1 MMHTA
6 QVTTLDNG
14 LRIATD
20 AMPQVESVS
29 CGIWIDAGARHEP
42 AEVNGV
48 SHLLEH
54 MMFKGTARRSAQ
66 DIADEIEAVGGHI
79 NAWTS
84 REATAFFCK
93 TLKGDLPLAI
103 EILSDIVQHSAFDEA
118 ELARERDVVLQEIG
132 QALDTPDDII
142 FDHFQRAAY
151 PDQALGRPV
160 LGDPA
165 IVGAFPR
172 DRLDRY
178 HKANYTA
185 PRAVVAAAGN
195 LEHDVF
201 AAMVEERVA
210 ALAGGGSPAAEA
222 ACYSGGDY
230 REERDLEQLH
240 LLLGFRGAAQ
250 MDDDYFAAMLHS
262 TILGGGMSSRLFQE
276 VREKRGLVYS
286 VSSHNTPIPAS
297 TASMP
302 GPGRTRRRNW
312 CRSFSTAYAD
322 TGLYGIYAGTGPD
335 QAAELVPVVFDQL
348 ADLAGKVGP
357 EELARAKAQARAGLL
372 MSRESTGARCEQL
385 AHHMLVYG
393 RPLTPTEILRKIDA
407 VDEAAVSAFG
417 GKLLAGPLTCAA
429 LGPAAA
435 LESYDAMAAR
445 LAA

>member
-1 MMHTA
+1 MMDTA
-6 QVTTLDNG
+6 QVTTLDSG

-93 TLKGDLPLAI
+93 TLKDDLPLAI
-103 EILSDIVQHSAFDEA
+103 DILSDIVQHSLFDEA
-118 ELARERDVVLQEIG
+118 ELAREREVVLQEIG
-132 QALDTPDDII
+132 QAMDTPDDIV

-172 DRLDRY
+172 DRLDGY

-195 LEHDVF
+195 LEHESF
-201 AAMVEERVA
+201 AAMVEDRFA
-210 ALAGGGSPAAEA
+210 ALAAGSRRAPEPAR
-222 ACYSGGDY
+222 YDGGDY

-250 MDDDYFAAMLHS
+250 ADDDYFAAMLHS

-286 VSSHNTPIPAS
+286 VSSHNT
-297 TASMP
+297 
-302 GPGRTRRRNW
+302 
-312 CRSFSTAYAD
+312 AYAD
-322 TGLYGIYAGTGPD
+322 AGLYGIYAGTGPD
-335 QAAELVPVVFDQL
+335 RAAELVPVVFDQL
-348 ADLAGKVGP
+348 ADLAHGAGP
-357 EELARAKAQARAGLL
+357 EELDRAKAQARAGLL

-393 RPLTPTEILRKIDA
+393 RPLPPAEILQKIEA
-407 VDEAAVSAFG
+407 VDEAAVGAFG
-417 GKLLAGPLTCAA
+417 EKLLAGPLTCAA
-429 LGPAAA
+429 LGPAGD
-435 LESYDAMAAR
+435 LEPYDAMAAR
-445 LAA
+445 IAA

>member
-286 VSSHNTPIPAS
+286 VSSHNT
-297 TASMP
+297 
-302 GPGRTRRRNW
+302 
-312 CRSFSTAYAD
+312 AYAD

-335 QAAELVPVVFDQL
+335 KAAELVPVVFDQL

>member
-1 MMHTA
+1 MMDTA
-6 QVTTLDNG
+6 QVTTLPGG

-93 TLKGDLPLAI
+93 TLKGDLPLAVD
-103 EILSDIVQHSAFDEA
+103 ILGDIVQHSLFDEA

-132 QALDTPDDII
+132 QAMDTPDDII
-142 FDHFQRAAY
+142 FDHFQRTAY

-160 LGDPA
+160 LGDPG
-165 IVGAFPR
+165 IVGSFPR
-172 DRLDRY
+172 DRLDGY

-195 LEHDVF
+195 LDHDSFAEMVGDRF
-201 AAMVEERVA
+201 AAFASGACA
-210 ALAGGGSPAAEA
+210 APEA
-222 ACYSGGDY
+222 AQYAGGDY
-230 REERDLEQLH
+230 REARDLEQLH
-240 LLLGFRGAAQ
+240 LLLGFRGAAHA
-250 MDDDYFAAMLHS
+250 DDDYFAAMMHS
-262 TILGGGMSSRLFQE
+262 AILGGGMSSRLFQE

-286 VSSHNTPIPAS
+286 VNSHN
-297 TASMP
+297 
-302 GPGRTRRRNW
+302 
-312 CRSFSTAYAD
+312 TAYAD

-335 QAAELVPVVFDQL
+335 RAAELAPVVLDQL
-348 ADLAGKVGP
+348 ADLARGAGP
-357 EELARAKAQARAGLL
+357 EELARARAQARAGLL

-393 RPLTPTEILRKIDA
+393 RPLPPAEILQKIDSI
-407 VDEAAVSAFG
+407 DEAAVGAFG
-417 GKLLAGPLTCAA
+417 EKLLAGPLTCAA
-429 LGPAAA
+429 LGPAGG

>member
-160 LGDPA
+160 LGDPV

-286 VSSHNTPIPAS
+286 VSSHNT
-297 TASMP
+297 
-302 GPGRTRRRNW
+302 
-312 CRSFSTAYAD
+312 AYAD

-335 QAAELVPVVFDQL
+335 QVAELVPVVFDQL

-393 RPLTPTEILRKIDA
+393 RPLTTAEILRKIDA

-435 LESYDAMAAR
+435 LESYDAMAVR

>member
-1 MMHTA
+1 MHTA

-103 EILSDIVQHSAFDEA
+103 DILGDIVQHSAFDEA

-210 ALAGGGSPAAEA
+210 ALAAGGSPAAEA

-286 VSSHNTPIPAS
+286 VSSHNT
-297 TASMP
+297 
-302 GPGRTRRRNW
+302 
-312 CRSFSTAYAD
+312 AYAD
-322 TGLYGIYAGTGPD
+322 AGLYGIYAGTGPD

-393 RPLTPTEILRKIDA
+393 RPLTPAEILRKIDA

-429 LGPAAA
+429 LGPAAT

>member
-1 MMHTA
+1 MQTA
-6 QVTTLDNG
+6 QVTTLDSG

-103 EILSDIVQHSAFDEA
+103 DILSDIVQHSRFDEA

-172 DRLDRY
+172 DRLDGY

-185 PRAVVAAAGN
+185 PRALVAAAGN
-195 LEHDVF
+195 LEHDSF
-201 AAMVEERVA
+201 AAMVGERFA
-210 ALAGGGSPAAEA
+210 TLAIGARTAPEA
-222 ACYSGGDY
+222 AQYSGGDY
-230 REERDLEQLH
+230 REVRDLEQLH

-250 MDDDYFAAMLHS
+250 KDDDYFAAMLHS

-286 VSSHNTPIPAS
+286 VSSHNT
-297 TASMP
+297 
-302 GPGRTRRRNW
+302 
-312 CRSFSTAYAD
+312 AYAD
-322 TGLYGIYAGTGPD
+322 AGLYGIYAGTGPD
-335 QAAELVPVVFDQL
+335 RVAELVPVVFDQL
-348 ADLAGKVGP
+348 ADIARGAGP

-393 RPLTPTEILRKIDA
+393 RPLQPAELLQKIEA
-407 VDEAAVSAFG
+407 VDEAAVGAFG
-417 GKLLAGPLTCAA
+417 EKLLAGPLTCAA
-429 LGPAAA
+429 LGPAGA
-435 LESYDAMAAR
+435 LEPYDAMAAR
-445 LAA
+445 IAA

>member
-1 MMHTA
+1 MHTA

-103 EILSDIVQHSAFDEA
+103 DILSDIVQHSAFDGA

-142 FDHFQRAAY
+142 FDHFQRAAF

-160 LGDPA
+160 LGEPA

-210 ALAGGGSPAAEA
+210 ALAGGANPAAEA
-222 ACYSGGDY
+222 ARYGGGDY

-286 VSSHNTPIPAS
+286 VSSHN
-297 TASMP
+297 
-302 GPGRTRRRNW
+302 
-312 CRSFSTAYAD
+312 TAYAD

-393 RPLTPTEILRKIDA
+393 RPLAPAEILRKIDA

-435 LESYDAMAAR
+435 LESYDAMAVR

>member
-210 ALAGGGSPAAEA
+210 ELAGGGSPAAEA

-286 VSSHNTPIPAS
+286 VSSHN
-297 TASMP
+297 
-302 GPGRTRRRNW
+302 
-312 CRSFSTAYAD
+312 TAYAD

>member
-1 MMHTA
+1 MHTA

-103 EILSDIVQHSAFDEA
+103 DILGDIVQHSAFDEA

-210 ALAGGGSPAAEA
+210 ALAAGGSPAAEA

-286 VSSHNTPIPAS
+286 VNSHN
-297 TASMP
+297 
-302 GPGRTRRRNW
+302 
-312 CRSFSTAYAD
+312 TAYAD
-322 TGLYGIYAGTGPD
+322 AGLYGIYAGTGPD

-348 ADLAGKVGP
+348 ADLAGNVGP

-393 RPLTPTEILRKIDA
+393 RPLQPAEILRKIDA

-429 LGPAAA
+429 LGPAAT

>member
-1 MMHTA
+1 MMQTA

-103 EILSDIVQHSAFDEA
+103 DILGDIVQHSAFDEA

-210 ALAGGGSPAAEA
+210 ALAAGGSPAAEA

-286 VSSHNTPIPAS
+286 VSSHNT
-297 TASMP
+297 
-302 GPGRTRRRNW
+302 
-312 CRSFSTAYAD
+312 AYAD
-322 TGLYGIYAGTGPD
+322 AGLYGIYAGTGPD

-393 RPLTPTEILRKIDA
+393 RLLTPAEILQKIDA

>member
-1 MMHTA
+1 MQTA
-6 QVTTLDNG
+6 QVTTLDSG

-29 CGIWIDAGARHEP
+29 CGIWIDSGARHEP

-66 DIADEIEAVGGHI
+66 GIADEIEAVGGHI

-93 TLKGDLPLAI
+93 TLKDDLPLAI
-103 EILSDIVQHSAFDEA
+103 DILTDIVQHSVFDEA

-132 QALDTPDDII
+132 QAMDTPDDIV

-160 LGDPA
+160 LGDPE

-172 DRLDRY
+172 DRLDGY

-195 LEHDVF
+195 LDHESF
-201 AAMVEERVA
+201 AAMVEEGFG
-210 ALAGGGSPAAEA
+210 ALAAGGRKPAEA
-222 ACYSGGDY
+222 ARYGGGDY

-250 MDDDYFAAMLHS
+250 MDDDYFAAMIHS

-286 VSSHNTPIPAS
+286 VSSHNT
-297 TASMP
+297 
-302 GPGRTRRRNW
+302 
-312 CRSFSTAYAD
+312 AYAD
-322 TGLYGIYAGTGPD
+322 AGLYGIYAGTGPD
-335 QAAELVPVVFDQL
+335 RAAELVPVVFDQL
-348 ADLAGKVGP
+348 ADLARGAGP
-357 EELARAKAQARAGLL
+357 EELARAQAQARAGLL
-372 MSRESTGARCEQL
+372 MARESTGARCEQL

-393 RPLTPTEILRKIDA
+393 RPLPPAELLAKIEA
-407 VDEAAVSAFG
+407 VDEAAVGAFG
-417 GKLLAGPLTCAA
+417 ERLLAGPLTCAA
-429 LGPAAA
+429 LGPAGD
-435 LESYDAMAAR
+435 LESYDAMSAR

>member
-20 AMPQVESVS
+20 AMPQVESIS

-286 VSSHNTPIPAS
+286 VSSHNT
-297 TASMP
+297 
-302 GPGRTRRRNW
+302 
-312 CRSFSTAYAD
+312 AYAD

>member
-20 AMPQVESVS
+20 AMPQVESIS

-210 ALAGGGSPAAEA
+210 ALAAGGSPAAEA

-286 VSSHNTPIPAS
+286 VSSHN
-297 TASMP
+297 
-302 GPGRTRRRNW
+302 
-312 CRSFSTAYAD
+312 TAYAD

>member
-1 MMHTA
+1 MMQTA
-6 QVTTLDNG
+6 QVTTLGSG

-29 CGIWIDAGARHEP
+29 CGIWIDSGARHEP

-66 DIADEIEAVGGHI
+66 DIADEIEAVGGYI

-93 TLKGDLPLAI
+93 TLKDDLLLAVD
-103 EILSDIVQHSAFDEA
+103 ILGDIVQHSLFDEA

-132 QALDTPDDII
+132 QAMDTPDDIV

-165 IVGAFPR
+165 IVGSFPR
-172 DRLDRY
+172 DRLDGY

-185 PRAVVAAAGN
+185 ARAVVAAAGN
-195 LEHDVF
+195 LDHEAF
-201 AAMVEERVA
+201 AAMVEERFGT
-210 ALAGGGSPAAEA
+210 LATGNRPAAEPA
-222 ACYSGGDY
+222 RYDGGDY
-230 REERDLEQLH
+230 REERELEQLH

-286 VSSHNTPIPAS
+286 VSSHNT
-297 TASMP
+297 
-302 GPGRTRRRNW
+302 
-312 CRSFSTAYAD
+312 AYAD
-322 TGLYGIYAGTGPD
+322 AGLYGIYAGTGPD
-335 QAAELVPVVFDQL
+335 RVAELVPVVFDQL
-348 ADLAGKVGP
+348 ADLARGAGP

-372 MSRESTGARCEQL
+372 MARESTGARCEQL
-385 AHHMLVYG
+385 AHHMLVFG
-393 RPLTPTEILRKIDA
+393 RPLAPAEILQRIEA
-407 VDEAAVSAFG
+407 VDEAAVGAFG

-429 LGPAAA
+429 LGPAGA

-445 LAA
+445 IAA

>member
-1 MMHTA
+1 MHTA

-103 EILSDIVQHSAFDEA
+103 DILGDIVQHSAFDEA

-201 AAMVEERVA
+201 AAMVEEWVA
-210 ALAGGGSPAAEA
+210 ALSAGGSPAAEA

-286 VSSHNTPIPAS
+286 VSSHNT
-297 TASMP
+297 
-302 GPGRTRRRNW
+302 
-312 CRSFSTAYAD
+312 AYFDA
-322 TGLYGIYAGTGPD
+322 GLYGIYAGTGPD

-393 RPLTPTEILRKIDA
+393 RPLQPAEILRKIKCA

-429 LGPAAA
+429 LGPAAT

-445 LAA
+445 LTA

>member
-286 VSSHNTPIPAS
+286 VSSHNT
-297 TASMP
+297 
-302 GPGRTRRRNW
+302 
-312 CRSFSTAYAD
+312 AYAD

>member
-286 VSSHNTPIPAS
+286 VSSHNT
-297 TASMP
+297 
-302 GPGRTRRRNW
+302 
-312 CRSFSTAYAD
+312 AYAD
-322 TGLYGIYAGTGPD
+322 AGLYGIYAGTGPD